1 MHGIKKAK
9 NLTFSVSTVI
19 FGLAA
24 WYKMNSKLIPM
35 PDIIP
40 ISNGSRR
47 HAMNVLR
54 PGIKSVSVKNNE
66 YCQSLLNFLALKFI
80 NIQLKLL
87 LSCYFSTK
95 LTKNWNYMIIW
106 LVVSWY
112 GSDWLTDYPITEMVH
127 LRYIL
132 SH

>member
-1 MHGIKKAK
+1 MYGIKKAK

>member
-1 MHGIKKAK
+1 MYGIKKAK

-35 PDIIP
+35 PEIIP